1 MNVTTKFLFAIASFV
16 LAISTSAKADT
27 YVGGFITTDTHWAIG
42 GSPYIVQD
50 SLGIIDGATLTIDPA
65 VEVRFEPSR
74 ALVIDNGALVAR
86 GTQNSPIHFTANQG
100 SANRWGY
107 LQFSDNAAD
116 ATFDDGDN
124 YLTGSILEHVLVE
137 YAGSTSF
144 EGAVRVVNS
153 SPYIHSSAI
162 QDNAKGGIYG
172 NYANSL
178 RIHGNIISSNA
189 SDGYYGGG
197 VVLEY
202 SNSVYLSDNTITYNY
217 RGVKLFICDSV
228 TLTENTISDNSG
240 GGYGTGIY
248 LYDSDFCAIAGNII
262 NDNNHYSGV
271 YLHYCDFCTLTHN
284 TISNNTAPEGAGVEI
299 RRSNSLTFQ
308 DNVITENT
316 NTSDI
321 HGAAIYA
328 NVSDNITFSGD
339 RITYNHAFPGKTGGI
354 FITDSSDG
362 WNLTGPNTFSAVQI
376 YGNDNYQ
383 FYNDNDFGGSFG
395 LTDAGNV
402 DARYVYWGTDDENEI
417 EAGIYDFFDDASK
430 GVIFYDPCA
439 LPPTGDFDY
448 DCYVDFSDFATFALA
463 WQTISGDADW
473 NPACDI
479 SDPNNDAIDNMDLA
493 VFVSNWLYSGKY

>member
-1 MNVTTKFLFAIASFV
+1 MTAIRKFLFTMVSFI
-16 LAISTSAKADT
+16 LAISTSAKANT
-27 YVGGFITTDTHWAIG
+27 YVGGFITTDTHWTIG

-50 SLGIIDGATLTIDPA
+50 SLGIIEGAILTIEPG
-65 VEVRFEPSR
+65 VEVRFDPDR
-74 ALVIDNGALVAR
+74 ALVVDNGTLLAKGSQL
-86 GTQNSPIHFTANQG
+86 SPICFTANQG
-100 SANRWGY
+100 SLNFWGY
-107 LQFSDNAAD
+107 LQFSDNAID
-116 ATFDDGDN
+116 ATFDDEGN
-124 YLTGSILEHVLVE
+124 YLAGSILENVVVE

-144 EGAVRVVNS
+144 EGAIRAVNS
-153 SPYIHSSAI
+153 SPYICNSVI
-162 QDNAKGGIYG
+162 QYNAKGGIYG
-172 NYANSL
+172 NYADSL
-178 RIHGNIISSNA
+178 RVQANTISNNV

-228 TLTENTISDNSG
+228 SLTENTITDNSG

-262 NDNNHYSGV
+262 SNNNHYSGV

-299 RRSNSLTFQ
+299 RRSNSLAFKN
-308 DNVITENT
+308 NVITENS
-316 NTSDI
+316 NTHDTP
-321 HGAAIYA
+321 GAGIYA
-328 NVSDNITFSGD
+328 NKSDDITFSGD
-339 RITYNHAFPGKTGGI
+339 IIAYNHASTAGGI
-354 FITDSSDG
+354 FITDGSDG

-493 VFVSNWLYSGKY
+493 VLVSNWLYSGKY